1 MMGYDG
7 EPGVIPLAVEEIFDY
22 IEQSE
27 GQQFMLRVSCMEI
40 YNEVSTEA
48 ITLNITVFHV
58 SRRAPKPAALLF
70 NLATWARHR
79 PFPSSPSARPPRCV
93 RLLHTDRIADHH
105 RPA

>member
-40 YNEVSTEA
+40 YNEVGTTMTS
-48 ITLNITVFHV
+48 L
-58 SRRAPKPAALLF
+58 
-70 NLATWARHR
+70 
-79 PFPSSPSARPPRCV
+79 
-93 RLLHTDRIADHH
+93 
-105 RPA
+105 